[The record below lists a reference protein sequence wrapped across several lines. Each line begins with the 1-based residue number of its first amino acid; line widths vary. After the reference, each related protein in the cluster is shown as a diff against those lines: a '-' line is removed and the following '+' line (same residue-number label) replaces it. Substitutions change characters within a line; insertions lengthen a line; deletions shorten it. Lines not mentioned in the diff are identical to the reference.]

1 MTKKIFAVI
10 MSVLMISCL
19 FVTEVSALSE
29 KTQDGLKAV
38 ITSDK
43 TKYSTGEDINL
54 YFELTNTNDF
64 DVEMVSLTAQLP
76 KGIKLK
82 NERDNLISETQNL
95 QKGKSLGL
103 NLTVVEDNAKTPLS
117 TEVGNN
123 AAPQG
128 NNNGSSGNS
137 SGKTVDTGIKIVVI
151 SSIIVL
157 FVISAILLFVFR
169 KKKSTKNIISIMIC
183 SGMVFSALALL
194 PVKTSAEEI
203 RVMSFTVTDKIIVS
217 DKEYE
222 VSVLV
227 GYNEIKKEEP
237 DTEPATERA
246 TEIATE
252 IPTEVPTQNQTTE
265 TLRLQKTGYIDGTLY
280 YTHDQNFEYVNNSK
294 VSMLPDNLKDKI
306 GEFFVVDDYIYYIP
320 TNLIG
325 SDRYFNVD
333 LRRIHFD
340 GSGEEL
346 LANDLLYAN
355 SKCFYTNGGIVYISY
370 NQENDESNVVYL
382 NLETKEKTILPSE
395 ISHNFVVYGD
405 KIYFSMGGLLNPKPD
420 FSIMAYNLSD
430 GTEEMILNSSSN
442 LLFCNN
448 GYLYYSERGD
458 SESILNII
466 NDIAKINLINN
477 TQKEL
482 VLSEA
487 EALNMKINPLL
498 YRENEGGMNF
508 DINNDIIY
516 YSPQTYPNEG
526 RDTAEIRAYDT
537 NAKTDVLLSNVQA
550 VGGIRKFKCENGY
563 ILYTVELEKDT
574 PGSASLAGEYIFDIQ
589 NKTTELVSK
598 YAVSSW

>member
-1 MTKKIFAVI
+1 MTRKIFAVI
-10 MSVLMISCL
+10 LSVLMISCL

-54 YFELTNTNDF
+54 SFELTNTNDF

-117 TEVGNN
+117 TEAGNN

-203 RVMSFTVTDKIIVS
+203 RVMSFTVTDKIIVF

-237 DTEPATERA
+237 ATEPATERA

-252 IPTEVPTQNQTTE
+252 IPTEVPTQSQTTE
-265 TLRLQKTGYIDGTLY
+265 TLHLQKTGYINGKLY
-280 YTHDQNFEYVNNSK
+280 YTNDQNFEYVNNSTA
-294 VSMLPDNLKDKI
+294 SILPDNLKDKI
-306 GEFFVVDDYIYYIP
+306 GKFFVLDDYIYYIP
-320 TNLIG
+320 THIVG
-325 SDRYFNVD
+325 SDGFNVE

-346 LANDLLYAN
+346 ILNDLPYKG
-355 SKCFYTNGGIVYISY
+355 KCFYANGGIIY
-370 NQENDESNVVYL
+370 ESTDKDSVIYL
-382 NLETKEKTILPSE
+382 NLETKQATTLFQKRLS
-395 ISHNFVVYGD
+395 SFWVYGD
-405 KIYFSMGGLLNPKPD
+405 KIYFVKGYSEND
-420 FSIMAYNLSD
+420 YSIRALSLFD
-430 GTEEMILNSSSN
+430 GKEEVVVNSASRLIL
-442 LLFCNN
+442 CDN
-448 GYLYYSERGD
+448 GYLYYSD
-458 SESILNII
+458 LDVDNI
-466 NDIAKINLINN
+466 KRINLSNLSEQEI
-477 TQKEL
+477 

-487 EALNMKINPLL
+487 EIINKHILL
-498 YRENEGGMNF
+498 SYNEYFGGDNF
-508 DINNDIIY
+508 DISNGVIY
-516 YSPQTYPNEG
+516 YANSS
-526 RDTAEIRAYDT
+526 EIRAYDI
-537 NAKTDVLLSNVQA
+537 NLKTDIFLSNVQA
-550 VGGIRKFKCENGY
+550 NNEIRKFKCENGY

-589 NKTTELVSK
+589 NKTTEFVSK
-598 YAVSSW
+598 YFVSSW